1 MNIDINGKK
10 IELEHRDSIL
20 DERGTLSIKKDS
32 VDKTLEEFIEEGAD
46 VAHQIWSHWQTH
58 LHGLCIDTTIIPP
71 ETANIQYQ
79 AKCFPAKFYDR
90 WEKQIKTPYSELS
103 EKEKESDREQSRKYK
118 NLLIKA
124 ITTEYKSLR
133 EELEE
138 MKIQERWHGSKLDR
152 LANKRCDEII
162 NNIDQKII
170 NLESKIK

>member
-124 ITTEYKSLR
+124 IITEYKSTIKMM
-133 EELEE
+133 EEVMESWAKELGTDKHNGQAEYFVE
-138 MKIQERWHGSKLDR
+138 QLQK
-152 LANKRCDEII
+152 
-162 NNIDQKII
+162 KII
-170 NLESKIK
+170 NLEKKLKQ